1 MTDELCCDACQRL
14 FRGEVAR
21 MSYGEPPHI
30 LNYFI
35 HHINPGA
42 LDAALCLPCAI
53 CSLAWKEVYEPSS
66 SLGNMSSEVI
76 GFLLPLGDRD
86 GVSENGCFSIR
97 FKLSGRVGEF
107 SNSGEIE
114 SRDVVFAPGHGM
126 SPEH

>member
-1 MTDELCCDACQRL
+1 MTNELCCDACQRL

-21 MSYGEPPHI
+21 MSYGEPPHV

-53 CSLAWKEVYEPSS
+53 CSLAWKDVYEPSS
-66 SLGNMSSEVI
+66 SLGNVSSKVI
-76 GFLLPLGDRD
+76 GFLLLLGDRD
-86 GVSENGCFSIR
+86 GVSETGCFSLR
-97 FKLSGRVGEF
+97 FNLGEHGREF
-107 SNSGEIE
+107 SNAGEIE
-114 SRDVVFAPGHGM
+114 SRDVVFAPSDSM